1 MTEVKHHISDDFLI
15 GYAAGSLPAAFD
27 LVVATHVSLSDDARA
42 RLHAFDAIGGCILDE
57 MDEAPLAQDSLSK
70 TLSRINENAASEAA
84 SPQNQTRPEDG
95 IFPAPLRDMIGCDL
109 ADVKWRPIGMGCK
122 QAIISEGKDATARLL
137 FIPAG
142 QAMPRHTHRG
152 TEMTLVLQGAY
163 RDETDRFGRG
173 DIEIGDE
180 TMNHTPVAEAGED
193 CICLIATDARLRFE
207 GLLPRIAQTFLRI

>member
-70 TLSRINENAASEAA
+70 TLSLINESAASEAA
-84 SPQNQTRPEDG
+84 SSQNQTWPEDD
-95 IFPAPLRDMIGCDL
+95 IFPAPLRDTIGCDL
-109 ADVKWRPIGMGCK
+109 ADVKWRLIGMGCK

-193 CICLIATDARLRFE
+193 CVCLIATDARLRFE

>member
-42 RLHAFDAIGGCILDE
+42 RLHAFDAVGGCILDE
-57 MDEAPLAQDSLSK
+57 MDEAPLAQDSLAK
-70 TLSRINENAASEAA
+70 TLSLIDENAASEAA
-84 SPQNQTRPEDG
+84 SPRNQTRPEDD
-95 IFPAPLRDMIGCDL
+95 IFPAPLHDMIGCVL

-193 CICLIATDARLRFE
+193 CICLIATDARLKFE

>member
-1 MTEVKHHISDDFLI
+1 MTDVKHHISDDFLI

-42 RLHAFDAIGGCILDE
+42 RLQAFDAVGGCILDE
-57 MDEAPLAQDSLSK
+57 MAVADLAEDSLAK
-70 TLSRINENAASEAA
+70 TLSRINDSAAPETA
-84 SPQNQTRPEDG
+84 SYAKQSKDG
-95 IFPAPLRDMIGCDL
+95 DAVFPAPLRDMIGGDL
-109 ADVKWRPIGMGCK
+109 NAVKWRPIGMGCK

-142 QAMPRHTHRG
+142 QAMPRHSHRG

-180 TMNHTPVAEAGED
+180 SMNHTPVAEAGED
-193 CICLIATDARLRFE
+193 CICLIATDARLKFE

>member
-57 MDEAPLAQDSLSK
+57 MDESPLAQDSLSK
-70 TLSRINENAASEAA
+70 TLSLINESAASEAA
-84 SPQNQTRPEDG
+84 SSQNQTWPEDD
-95 IFPAPLRDMIGCDL
+95 IFPAPLRDTIGCDL
-109 ADVKWRPIGMGCK
+109 ADVKWRLIGMGCK

-180 TMNHTPVAEAGED
+180 TMNHTPVAEAGKD
-193 CICLIATDARLRFE
+193 CVCLIATDARLRFE